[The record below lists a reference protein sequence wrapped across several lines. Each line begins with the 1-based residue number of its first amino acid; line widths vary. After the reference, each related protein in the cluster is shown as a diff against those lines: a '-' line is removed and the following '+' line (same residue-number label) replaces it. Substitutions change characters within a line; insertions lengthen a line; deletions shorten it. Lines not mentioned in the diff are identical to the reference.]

1 MIIPKIDVKEIRR
14 IKDDN
19 TAPYVAYHE
28 NKSSSHLLIYFG
40 SYGGSFAGMTNVE
53 SLNCNAIF
61 IRSDKANWYVQEYA
75 DDAKMPMEL
84 SKVINDFVALLPHI
98 KTICVAGFSMGGYG
112 ALMMSSWLKADRVV
126 ATAPQTLFPNYPVE
140 KKIPTFPEG
149 FDIELAS
156 IESTWKKYGMP
167 TGEVIVQSCD
177 KLAENEHFRD
187 VVDATRLKE
196 AFPDKVRLILHSCSG
211 HKGITNA
218 LLSNKAEYEKLFS
231 PR

>member
-14 IKDDN
+14 IKDDAS
-19 TAPYVAYHE
+19 APYVAYHE

-53 SLNCNAIF
+53 SLKCNAIF
-61 IRSDKANWYVQEYA
+61 IRSDKANWYIREYA
-75 DDAKMPMEL
+75 DDVKGPMEL
-84 SKVINDFVALLPHI
+84 SETINSFVDTLPHI
-98 KTICVAGFSMGGYG
+98 KTVCVAGFSMGGYG
-112 ALMMSSWLKADRVV
+112 ALLMAPWLKADKIV

-140 KKIPTFPEG
+140 NKIPKFPEG
-149 FDIELAS
+149 FAFEFAS
-156 IESTWKKYGMP
+156 IETTWKKYGIP
-167 TGEVIVQSCD
+167 QGKVIVQSCD
-177 KLAENEHFRD
+177 KLSENEHFRD

-196 AFPDKVRLILHSCSG
+196 AFPEKVHLILHSCSG

-218 LLSNKAEYEKLFS
+218 LLSNKAEYENLFN